1 MENTCQRVF
10 LRFEKFASETI
21 HKINDMYNS
30 QDTSIPEGMTQ
41 EEMTRA
47 IYCSVKEPKWPD
59 VAHAVKITTAEV
71 AWLTGLSEK
80 TIERMRQRGE
90 IPFEKRGRKCLYP
103 LLQLMY
109 CAADGAFSKNES
121 LTLSAIFRK
130 HLIERISVKT
140 REDLR

>member
-1 MENTCQRVF
+1 MPIIF
-10 LRFEKFASETI
+10 GISLKFATENNS
-21 HKINDMYNS
+21 KNNDMYNP
-30 QDTSIPEGMTQ
+30 QDNSIPEGMTQ

-71 AWLTGLSEK
+71 AWLSGLSEK
-80 TIERMRQRGE
+80 TIERMRNRGD

-109 CAADGAFSKNES
+109 CAAEGAFSKNES

-130 HLIERISVKT
+130 HLIEKISVKT
-140 REDLR
+140 KEDLR